1 MVPIYAKN
9 QDGRGY
15 TIYLDTDSMRVYR
28 SDHQEVN
35 QFKYWIGFVVTI
47 AFLRILAEFNLPDSL
62 LVKSIPVIVGIPIS
76 IFIGRMVYRKSVQNM
91 REIYPTKDMLEDYI
105 AEGKSLMKKEIIIA
119 SIILIISL
127 TFCFL
132 FIAFNWLMWLILSL
146 MFFTIVGMF
155 SKNITVKRWK
165 LYKYGL
171 SAIGA

>member
-1 MVPIYAKN
+1 MVPIYARN

-15 TIYLDTDSMRVYR
+15 TIYLDTDTMRVYR
-28 SDHQEVN
+28 SDHQETN
-35 QFKYWIGFVVTI
+35 QYKYWIGFVVTI
-47 AFLRILAEFNLPDSL
+47 AFLRGLAEFNLPVSL
-62 LVKSIPVIVGIPIS
+62 LVKSAVVIVGVPIS
-76 IFIGRMVYRKSVQNM
+76 IFIGRAVYRKSVQNM

-105 AEGKSLMKKEIIIA
+105 VKGKSLMTKEIIIA
-119 SIILIISL
+119 GIILIVSL

-132 FIAFNWLMWLILSL
+132 YLVFNFLMWLILSL
-146 MFFTIVGMF
+146 MFFAIVGMF